1 MRHHLT
7 RLLAPSLF
15 SLLLVGCGEYEPA
28 PPALGSA
35 RAALETVIG
44 PEMGLGEP
52 LPGFAAEVQVR
63 PAVAFG
69 DGVYF
74 AVWQDHRNGRERIF
88 GSRVMPDGTLVDP
101 YGLHLADGRSPSL
114 AHDGTNFLLAYEGS
128 TVEIDG
134 TSPSSVRLMRVDAAG
149 TALDPG
155 GILVAE
161 DEHVRAKIASNGN
174 GSLVVWDK
182 TCPFSNCEVRAA
194 RVAAD
199 GTVLDPGGFLVA
211 PAEDAPDYARPAV
224 ATDGT
229 DWLVVW
235 KDGEIR
241 GRRYSA
247 SGAPLDPSHLVLVAD
262 PQASNAVLVHDGAAY
277 VLGWAHSSGVYA
289 ARISSSGVML
299 DPSPI
304 QVSSFETYPSGL
316 VGAHDGVNTIFAWA
330 DYSPGD
336 STTLHAVRLSPAGIP
351 LASPPGASLAPDV
364 EGFAVASTGVGSLV
378 LWTQQSHSINDV
390 NSGDIIGT
398 RLDPSGAALDEPRIV
413 VSQSA
418 NQQFQPSVA
427 FDGTNH
433 VVVWTDDRSF
443 EQGMKWY
450 DIHAARLSP
459 DGTLLDPQSIPV
471 FAGDNVQMQPRAFF
485 DGKNTLVV
493 WGSDLAYPPY
503 GYPLAARA
511 ARLSAAGVVL
521 DSTPIELPEYN
532 DAASDGAGLMFVG
545 ASAGNLHAFRVGQ
558 DGVVSPMIDLS
569 AAPAEWAG
577 GTPALSF
584 DGTNFLVT
592 WSSSTGIRAG
602 RLTPAGEPLDPGGFP
617 VAPTDPALPTIG
629 PDVVFTG
636 THHVVVWQELV
647 AERRVNLRAARVTSD
662 GMVLDPEGLSIG
674 EDLPRGS
681 CDDAVLYHGY
691 VQGTCPA
698 LVAVGPRALVAF
710 RVLTAPTDPAAVDL
724 VARTI
729 EADGT
734 VTPIVPLSAEPTW
747 VEGAPVMAAENADKA
762 LVAYARFVPG
772 EPFGAQRVFGRFVE
786 MDGGGGGGGAGAGG
800 SAGAGAGG
808 GGGAGAGGSAGGS
821 GGDSGSESGCACH
834 LAASSSSPEALV
846 LLVLGSLLAS
856 CRRRHPRSAL
866 DRP

>member
-1 MRHHLT
+1 M
-7 RLLAPSLF
+7 
-15 SLLLVGCGEYEPA
+15 
-28 PPALGSA
+28 
-35 RAALETVIG
+35 
-44 PEMGLGEP
+44 
-52 LPGFAAEVQVR
+52 R

-69 DGVYF
+69 DGAYF

-88 GSRVMPDGTLVDP
+88 GSRVMPDGILVDP
-101 YGLHLADGRSPSL
+101 YGLHLADGRSPSITY
-114 AHDGTNFLLAYEGS
+114 DGTNFLLAYEGS

-134 TSPSSVRLMRVDAAG
+134 TSPASVCLMRIGPAG
-149 TALDPG
+149 TVLDPG
-155 GILVAE
+155 GIFVAE
-161 DEHVRAKIASNGN
+161 DEHVRARVASHGN

-211 PAEDAPDYARPAV
+211 SAEDAPDYARPVV
-224 ATDGT
+224 ATDGS
-229 DWLVVW
+229 DYLVVW

-262 PQASNAVLVHDGAAY
+262 PQVDNAVLVHDGAAY
-277 VLGWAHSSGVYA
+277 VLGWGRSSGVYA
-289 ARISSSGVML
+289 ARILSSGVML

-304 QVSSFETYPSGL
+304 QVSSLGTYPSGL
-316 VGAHDGVNTIFAWA
+316 VGSHDGVNTVFAWA

-336 STTLHAVRLSPAGIP
+336 SATLLTARLSPAGIP
-351 LASPPGASLAPDV
+351 LAPPPGAMLRPDV
-364 EGFAVASTGVGSLV
+364 EGFAVASASVGSLV
-378 LWTQQSHSINDV
+378 LWTQQSHSFNDV
-390 NSGDIIGT
+390 NSGDILGT
-398 RLDPSGAALDEPRIV
+398 RLDPSGAALDDPRIV

-418 NQQFQPSVA
+418 DQQFQPSVA

-433 VVVWTDDRSF
+433 VVVWTDDRDF
-443 EQGMKWY
+443 EQGMRWY

-459 DGTLLDPQSIPV
+459 DGTLLDPQSIAV
-471 FAGDNVQMQPRAFF
+471 FAGDNVQMQPHAFF

-493 WGSDLAYPPY
+493 WGTDLAYPPY
-503 GYPLAARA
+503 NHPLAARA

-545 ASAGNLHAFRVGQ
+545 ASAGKLHAFRVGQ

-617 VAPTDPALPTIG
+617 VTPAAPDLPAFR
-629 PDVVFTG
+629 PDVAFTG
-636 THHVVVWQELV
+636 THHVVAWQELV

-662 GMVLDPEGLSIG
+662 GMAFDPQGLLIG
-674 EDLPRGS
+674 EDLPHGD
-681 CDDAVLYHGY
+681 CDDALLYHGY
-691 VQGTCPA
+691 VEGTCPA

-734 VTPIVPLSAEPTW
+734 VTSSVPLSAEPTW
-747 VEGAPVMAAENADKA
+747 VEGAPVIAAETANKA
-762 LVAYARFVPG
+762 LMAYARFVPG

-786 MDGGGGGGGAGAGG
+786 LSGGGGSGGGGGNRN
-800 SAGAGAGG
+800 
-808 GGGAGAGGSAGGS
+808 
-821 GGDSGSESGCACH
+821 
-834 LAASSSSPEALV
+834 LFV
-846 LLVLGSLLAS
+846 Y
-856 CRRRHPRSAL
+856 RS
-866 DRP
+866 